1 MWPWYDQ
8 SGRFSA
14 FKLAVLVALCVPAV
28 LVAADFVLGQLGPRP
43 YNTALRQFGLW
54 CIRFLF
60 IALAVTPLASIANW
74 PKLFE
79 VRRMIGVGAAA
90 YIVIHLVLYMGQEKW
105 RLLHVGAEIA
115 VRIYLTIGFVG
126 LVGLVV
132 LAVTSTDGMMRRLG
146 RKWARLH
153 RTIYFIAVMAIVHF
167 FIQSKANVAEPL
179 MMTGFYLWL
188 MGWRGLA
195 RRAPRRRPGARA
207 LVGLGLAVVVLTALG
222 EAGYYHFKTGVDVAR
237 VLAVNFDP
245 GAGLRPAWG
254 VVAAALAMTVI
265 LALRGR
271 DRRRLA
277 AA

>member
-1 MWPWYDQ
+1 MWPWCDQ

-28 LVAADFVLGQLGPRP
+28 LVAVDFVLGQLGPRP

-60 IALAVTPLASIANW
+60 IAMVVTPLASIANW

-79 VRRMIGVGAAA
+79 VRRMIGVAAA
-90 YIVIHLVLYMGQEKW
+90 VYILTHLVLYMGQEKW
-105 RLLHVGAEIA
+105 RLLHVGVEIV

-126 LVGLVV
+126 LVGLVA
-132 LAVTSTDGMMRRLG
+132 LAVTSTDGMMRRMG
-146 RKWARLH
+146 AKWARLH
-153 RTIYFIAVMAIVHF
+153 RTIYFIAALAIVHF

-195 RRAPRRRPGARA
+195 RRAQRRRPGALA
-207 LVGLGLAVVVLTALG
+207 LAGLGVAVVALTALG
-222 EAGYYHFKTGVDVAR
+222 EAVYYHFKTGVAVAR
-237 VLAVNFDP
+237 VLAVNFDL
-245 GAGLRPAWG
+245 GAGLRPAWA
-254 VVAAALAMTVI
+254 VAAAALGMVVI

-277 AA
+277 PA